1 MDEWNKQKKKTKGRN
16 YFLLYLNLIDANL
29 SYMYVVNAKQNC
41 NLRCLT

>member
-1 MDEWNKQKKKTKGRN
+1 MSETSKKKKKVGTI
-16 YFLLYLNLIDANL
+16 FLLYLNLIDANL